1 MGPGGSALRGKSRT
15 ALAITFY
22 ANAVRSK
29 ANHLSRL
36 GYSFDGTHLFFTHPK
51 IALPKN
57 TAKVY
62 RNPIALA
69 REWQRALSDTPN
81 MSGANLARRLG
92 VSRARISQVLR
103 LLDLAPEA
111 VGIIVAFGDPLPAPI
126 VTERSLRVLIG
137 LPIDEQIR
145 AAHGLA
151 FRSDAERKSPRR

>member
-1 MGPGGSALRGKSRT
+1 MD
-15 ALAITFY
+15 
-22 ANAVRSK
+22 
-29 ANHLSRL
+29 
-36 GYSFDGTHLFFTHPK
+36 YSFDGIQPFVAHPK
-51 IALPKN
+51 ATLQRN

-69 REWQRALSDTPN
+69 REWQRTLSDTPN
-81 MSGANLARRLG
+81 MSGADLARRLG

-126 VTERSLRVLIG
+126 VSERSLRVLIG

-145 AAHGLA
+145 VAHGLA